1 MTTEPDFSQEPEGD
15 QPVPYSKRDFD
26 QGDLAASPVWR
37 RILERPYEADLF
49 SVLRWLDTRSRTRPL
64 LGRAA
69 RPHFE
74 IIRLGQEPSLAF
86 APSTVAQVIEEKQ
99 RPRLTIYGFGLFGPH
114 GPLPL
119 HLTEYARDRL
129 RRFNDPTMVRFA
141 DIFHHR
147 LTLLFYRAWADM
159 QPAASLDRPG
169 GDRFTNYVA
178 SLIGYGQPGMRG
190 RDDVSDHAKFFH
202 APHFARQTRNPE
214 GLAKILSDYLKVP
227 VKVEEFVTHWIKL
240 PKSEQSRLSQF
251 HGNNRL
257 EDEALLGETV
267 LDGQHKIRI
276 HIGPMPLTRYR
287 SLLPGSAAA
296 RQLMT
301 WIRNYVGL
309 EFFIDV
315 KMILLKEEVASAS
328 LGETTPLGWISWMG
342 ERNSELDADDLVLE

>member
-1 MTTEPDFSQEPEGD
+1 
-15 QPVPYSKRDFD
+15 
-26 QGDLAASPVWR
+26 
-37 RILERPYEADLF
+37 
-49 SVLRWLDTRSRTRPL
+49 
-64 LGRAA
+64 
-69 RPHFE
+69 
-74 IIRLGQEPSLAF
+74 
-86 APSTVAQVIEEKQ
+86 
-99 RPRLTIYGFGLFGPH
+99 
-114 GPLPL
+114 
-119 HLTEYARDRL
+119 
-129 RRFNDPTMVRFA
+129 
-141 DIFHHR
+141 
-147 LTLLFYRAWADM
+147 
-159 QPAASLDRPG
+159 
-169 GDRFTNYVA
+169 
-178 SLIGYGQPGMRG
+178 
-190 RDDVSDHAKFFH
+190 
-202 APHFARQTRNPE
+202 
-214 GLAKILSDYLKVP
+214 